1 MVVLNARAV
10 VDASEVFDEDVQGA
24 VEGDVHE
31 DAVLVHHTVEFAHLL
46 AVHIDGG
53 IVGNARHV
61 HHTLDGLVEMAAV
74 EHVAEALSQIF
85 KVHRLVGLHG
95 LLRFQHREHV
105 GRLVEIYIG
114 NRDDGNA
121 LGDVGNGV
129 GHVLL
134 HQFAHAQ
141 EFLRGPSC
149 FADRRVV
156 VVGGE
161 VGLNIRVVVVVGARP
176 ETKVRATVHH
186 IEVEIDPVV
195 EVLLRLVHNALGRN
209 AHEGFVP
216 VVQPSGIELCHHIG
230 ALAVVVLVDYVFEV
244 LHIVFAVGRGQC
256 ALDGTTF
263 KEPRTIAR
271 KHRNVEASVQQCLSD
286 GRTVPFV
293 LGKGDVGTLRHVRAK
308 LILGLHHNDGAAVGD
323 LQVLHLCC
331 QLVDIYA
338 AGIQKRLVVGTNHEV
353 LFLLQPPG
361 ITAVFPF
368 GAAIGSRA

>member
-31 DAVLVHHTVEFAHLL
+31 DAVLVHHTIEFAHLL
-46 AVHIDGG
+46 AVHIDRR

-74 EHVAEALSQIF
+74 EHVAEALSEVF
-85 KVHRLVGLHG
+85 KVHWLVGLHG
-95 LLRFQHREHV
+95 LLRFQHCEYV
-105 GRLVEIYIG
+105 GRLVEIHIG

-156 VVGGE
+156 VVGGQ
-161 VGLNIRVVVVVGARP
+161 VGLNVRVVVVVGARP
-176 ETKVRATVHH
+176 ETKVRTTVHH
-186 IEVEIDPVV
+186 IEIEIDAVV
-195 EVLLRLVHNALGRN
+195 EVFFCLVHNALGRN

-256 ALDGTTF
+256 ALDGTAF

-271 KHRNVEASVQQCLSD
+271 KHRDVEASVQQCLSD
-286 GRTVPFV
+286 GRAVPFV
-293 LGKGDVGTLRHVRAK
+293 LG
-308 LILGLHHNDGAAVGD
+308 
-323 LQVLHLCC
+323 
-331 QLVDIYA
+331 
-338 AGIQKRLVVGTNHEV
+338 
-353 LFLLQPPG
+353 
-361 ITAVFPF
+361 
-368 GAAIGSRA
+368 

>member
-1 MVVLNARAV
+1 MAVHKDDTLAPFLHIKEGVAHFVQVEGGVVEHGAAWAIALGQARELRHLRHRQAIHLPLARQLAAVNGDGADDTLVVVLNARAV

-74 EHVAEALSQIF
+74 EHIAEALSQVF
-85 KVHRLVGLHG
+85 KVHWLVGLHG
-95 LLRFQHREHV
+95 LLRFQHREYV
-105 GRLVEIYIG
+105 GRLVEIHIG

-149 FADRRVV
+149 FADRCIV
-156 VVGGE
+156 VVGRQ
-161 VGLNIRVVVVVGARP
+161 VGLNVRVVVVVGARP

-186 IEVEIDPVV
+186 IEVEIDAVV

-256 ALDGTTF
+256 ALDGTAF

-271 KHRNVEASVQQCLSD
+271 KHRNVEASVQQRLSD
-286 GRTVPFV
+286 GRAVPFV
-293 LGKGDVGTLRHVRAK
+293 LG
-308 LILGLHHNDGAAVGD
+308 
-323 LQVLHLCC
+323 
-331 QLVDIYA
+331 
-338 AGIQKRLVVGTNHEV
+338 
-353 LFLLQPPG
+353 
-361 ITAVFPF
+361 
-368 GAAIGSRA
+368 